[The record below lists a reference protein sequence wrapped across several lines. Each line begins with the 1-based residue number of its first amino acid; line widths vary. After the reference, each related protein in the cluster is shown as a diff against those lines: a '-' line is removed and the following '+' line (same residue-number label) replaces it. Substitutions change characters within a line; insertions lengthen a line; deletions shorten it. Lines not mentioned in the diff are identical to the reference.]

1 MIRWFGTCSATS
13 WPPQKMPTAAL
24 EYLSG
29 PPGTLSTPE
38 LDDQRQILLARAL
51 ARIERFDDAQ
61 SVWERLLDARSSR
74 TRLQAVE
81 GVDRM
86 RFARGEPLPTQ
97 QAAP

>member
-1 MIRWFGTCSATS
+1 
-13 WPPQKMPTAAL
+13 MPTAAL

-51 ARIERFDDAQ
+51 ARIDRFGDAQ

-74 TRLQAVE
+74 TRLQAV
-81 GVDRM
+81 
-86 RFARGEPLPTQ
+86 GESTACGLH
-97 QAAP
+97 AASHFRRTRLRPELELFP